1 MKTFAAQRRQM
12 IERQL
17 AARGVRD
24 PWVLAAMREVP
35 REMFVDDAMRDYAY
49 EDSPLPIDA
58 QQTISQPYI
67 VALMVEAAQL
77 HPGDHVLEIGAGSG
91 YAAAVMARI
100 AGHVHAIER
109 HAQLARLARRR
120 LLLLGYDNITLR
132 TGDGSGGWPDAAPFD
147 AIIASAGAPR
157 VPDVLRRQ
165 LSIGGRLVIPVG
177 DSERRQRLLKLVRTG
192 EESWSQEA
200 LGDVLFV
207 PLIGEYG
214 WQEHG
219 SQEHASQEH
228 GGTAPAASHRAEGPQ
243 AESAEGWRR
252 RNDTH

>member
-1 MKTFAAQRRQM
+1 MDSPRRTVGVMDYAQLRRQM

-17 AARGVRD
+17 SARGVRD

-67 VALMVEAAQL
+67 VALMIEAAEIR
-77 HPGDHVLEIGAGSG
+77 PGDRVLEIGAGSG
-91 YAAAVMARI
+91 YAAAVMGRI
-100 AGHVHAIER
+100 AAQVHAIER
-109 HAQLARLARRR
+109 HAQLAKLARRR
-120 LLLLGYDNITLR
+120 LLLMGYDNIEVR
-132 TGDGSGGWPDAAPFD
+132 TGDGSGGWPEAAPFD

-157 VPDVLRRQ
+157 VPEVLRRQ
-165 LSIGGRLVIPVG
+165 LTIGGRLVIPVG

-192 EESWSQEA
+192 PDRWSEEF

-207 PLIGEYG
+207 PLVGEHG
-214 WQEHG
+214 WQSEGTG
-219 SQEHASQEH
+219 SGVS
-228 GGTAPAASHRAEGPQ
+228 EGP
-243 AESAEGWRR
+243 ATEARPRR
-252 RNDTH
+252 PGGH

>member
-1 MKTFAAQRRQM
+1 MKTFATQRRQM
-12 IERQL
+12 IERQV

-77 HPGDHVLEIGAGSG
+77 RSGDRVLEVGAGSG

-109 HAQLARLARRR
+109 YAQLARVARRR
-120 LLLLGYDNITLR
+120 LLLLGYDNITLHI
-132 TGDGSGGWPDAAPFD
+132 GDGSGGWPEAAPFD

-165 LSIGGRLVIPVG
+165 LSIGGRMVIPVG

-192 EESWSQEA
+192 EDSWSEES

-207 PLIGEYG
+207 PLVG
-214 WQEHG
+214 EHG
-219 SQEHASQEH
+219 
-228 GGTAPAASHRAEGPQ
+228 
-243 AESAEGWRR
+243 W
-252 RNDTH
+252 

>member
-1 MKTFAAQRRQM
+1 MASPRRTVGVMDYAQLRRQM

-17 AARGVRD
+17 SARGVRD

-67 VALMVEAAQL
+67 VALMIEAAEIR
-77 HPGDHVLEIGAGSG
+77 PGYRVLEIGAGSG
-91 YAAAVMARI
+91 YAAAVMGRI
-100 AGHVHAIER
+100 AAHVHAIER
-109 HAQLARLARRR
+109 HARLAKLARRR
-120 LLLLGYDNITLR
+120 LLLMGYDNIEVR
-132 TGDGSGGWPDAAPFD
+132 TGDGSGGWPEAAPFD

-157 VPDVLRRQ
+157 VPEILRRQ
-165 LSIGGRLVIPVG
+165 LTIGGRLVIPVG

-192 EESWSQEA
+192 PDRWSEEF

-207 PLIGEYG
+207 PLVG
-214 WQEHG
+214 EHG
-219 SQEHASQEH
+219 WPSEGTPAGTSERPATEAPPRRP
-228 GGTAPAASHRAEGPQ
+228 GGH
-243 AESAEGWRR
+243 
-252 RNDTH
+252 

>member
-35 REMFVDDAMRDYAY
+35 REMFVDDALRDYAY

-58 QQTISQPYI
+58 QQTISQPYT
-67 VALMVEAAQL
+67 VALMVEAAEL
-77 HPGDHVLEIGAGSG
+77 RSTDRVLEIGAGSG

-100 AGHVHAIER
+100 ARHLHAIER
-109 HAQLARLARRR
+109 HARLAKLARRR

-132 TGDGSGGWPDAAPFD
+132 TGDGSGGWPEAAPFD

-177 DSERRQRLLKLVRTG
+177 DSERSQRLLKLVRTG
-192 EESWSQEA
+192 EDSWSQEA
-200 LGDVLFV
+200 LGEVLFV
-207 PLIGEYG
+207 PLIGEHG

-219 SQEHASQEH
+219 VQEH
-228 GGTAPAASHRAEGPQ
+228 GAQEHPAGTPVADGLRAGSDQ
-243 AESAEGWRR
+243 ARR
-252 RNDTH
+252 RRHGKH